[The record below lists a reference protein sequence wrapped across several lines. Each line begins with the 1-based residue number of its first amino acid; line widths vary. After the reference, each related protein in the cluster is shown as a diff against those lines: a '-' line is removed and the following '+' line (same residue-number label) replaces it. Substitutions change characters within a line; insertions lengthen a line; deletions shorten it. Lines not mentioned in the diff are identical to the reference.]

1 MKNNNKNIIIAVLA
15 IGLITLSVYTVST
28 IVPESFLN
36 PLSAQEVEDLTFN
49 REEEKVARDVYM
61 TLYDTWNFAV
71 FDNIARSEQSH
82 MDSILDL
89 QNQYNIEDP
98 VPADTI
104 GVYNN
109 TALSELYLTLVA
121 DGQASLIDALEVGAF
136 IEEFDILDLITFIG
150 NSDHADVIATYER
163 LLMGSRNHLRAFVGA
178 LADEGVTYV
187 PLLLEE
193 ADYQAIITTPVERG
207 F

>member
-1 MKNNNKNIIIAVLA
+1 MNNTKKNILIAVLT
-15 IGLITLSVYTVST
+15 IGLISLSVYTVA
-28 IVPESFLN
+28 INVPTSFLN
-36 PLSAQEVEDLTFN
+36 PLSDQEVADLQFN
-49 REEEKVARDVYM
+49 REEEKVARDVYQ
-61 TLYDTWNFAV
+61 TLYISWNFQV

-98 VPADTI
+98 VPADTV

-109 TALSELYLTLVA
+109 TDLSELYLDLVA
-121 DGQASLIDALEVGAF
+121 DGQTSLVNALEVGAF
-136 IEEFDILDLITFIG
+136 IEEFDILDLLTFIG
-150 NSDHADVIATYER
+150 NSNHTDVIATYEQ

-178 LADEGVTYV
+178 LADLGVTYE

-193 ADYQAIITTPVERG
+193 ADYQAIISSPVERG